1 MVKTDW
7 KSKATEYAVDK
18 KRLKKRI
25 KELTI
30 SRDEWKEKSISHKA
44 HADKLD
50 AEFNKI
56 KKKLTELATSQ

>member
-1 MVKTDW
+1 MTKTDW
-7 KSKATEYAVDK
+7 KSKATEYALDK

-25 KELTI
+25 KELII

-44 HADKLD
+44 RADKLD

-56 KKKLTELATSQ
+56 KKKLLEWATPQ